1 LRYSIDKK
9 PTRYINW
16 DWNSYY
22 ASNEEIGNNANRPD
36 PDKPIAGTY
45 VDWTV
50 GNLGMPT
57 NNQRIYRTKTQT
69 YFSMANWNF
78 DKVNEIKLNN

>member
-22 ASNEEIGNNANRPD
+22 ASNEGIGDNTNRPD
-36 PDKPIAGTY
+36 PDKPIAGDY
-45 VDWTV
+45 VNWTA

-57 NNQRIYRTKTQT
+57 NNQKIYKTKTQT
-69 YFSMANWNF
+69 YFSMAKWNF
-78 DKVNEIKLNN
+78 EKVNEIKLDN